1 MLEGQPIDAANV
13 LHIQLHTFLHLHI
26 HGTRNM
32 TLFLAS
38 RIYTAYIYIYIHIH
52 VWLWL
57 KLIDCNTR
65 NTVHNPFCNPF
76 RTHFFLPYIYIYI
89 YTLVLCLYV
98 DAWML
103 FSYWRIL
110 FLDQVGNWADIAIAA
125 EFLGPFPL
133 QQLHP
138 LTVLK
143 GLVSGCWWLKSGDHQ
158 LRLVVYHII
167 YKVYTFQVVQDC
179 FHQQSG
185 PH

>member
-1 MLEGQPIDAANV
+1 MCRLICMQTTTNLNVCICIHTYQYICTSVHMLEGQPIDAANV

-38 RIYTAYIYIYIHIH
+38 RIYTVYIYTYIHIH

-76 RTHFFLPYIYIYI
+76 RTHFFCHIYIYI

-110 FLDQVGNWADIAIAA
+110 FLDQVGN
-125 EFLGPFPL
+125 
-133 QQLHP
+133 
-138 LTVLK
+138 
-143 GLVSGCWWLKSGDHQ
+143 
-158 LRLVVYHII
+158 
-167 YKVYTFQVVQDC
+167 
-179 FHQQSG
+179 
-185 PH
+185 